1 MIFSTLDIFCLLLAS
16 IPSLLVVVDGFR
28 QCKHCGLDNTHHPLK
43 KCGQYLFSVSMNFI
57 SAVTLHTGRFLYLYG
72 LSE

>member
-1 MIFSTLDIFCLLLAS
+1 MIFSTLDMFCLLLAS

-43 KCGQYLFSVSMNFI
+43 KCGQYLFSVSMNFYFCSNIAHRTVPI
-57 SAVTLHTGRFLYLYG
+57 SVWPL
-72 LSE
+72 